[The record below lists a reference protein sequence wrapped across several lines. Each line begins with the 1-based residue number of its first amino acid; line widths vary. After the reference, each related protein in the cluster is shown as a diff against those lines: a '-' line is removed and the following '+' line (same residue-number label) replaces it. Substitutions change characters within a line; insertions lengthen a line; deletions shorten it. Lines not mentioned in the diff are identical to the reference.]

1 MPPKSSLKND
11 KKGLVTGNPC
21 MRLSITKL
29 NIKLVNRPKIAYII
43 DAKTLESVFFKMFK
57 YKFKPRHLLLICFKA
72 CAI

>member
-43 DAKTLESVFFKMFK
+43 DAKTLEMKMNLYFLK
-57 YKFKPRHLLLICFKA
+57 CSNINLNRVIYY
-72 CAI
+72 